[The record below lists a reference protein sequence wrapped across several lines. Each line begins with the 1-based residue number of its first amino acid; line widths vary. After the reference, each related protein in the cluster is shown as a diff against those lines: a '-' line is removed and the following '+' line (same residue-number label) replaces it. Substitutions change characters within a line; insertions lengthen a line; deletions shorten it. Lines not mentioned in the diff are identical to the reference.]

1 MNRVS
6 LVCTVH
12 KEMERANVA
21 ELHKILVHLR
31 PSVIFLEVP
40 AEAMVD
46 HFETCVQQNLESMAV
61 RRYRKDHAVQL
72 VPVDLPTP
80 PIEFFGAGTQLNR
93 RIQDESPG
101 YRQLLQ
107 NDSIY
112 VRTYGFAYLNS
123 EYNSKLWLDA
133 YAEMANTIHRLSDPS
148 LAEIYELWKGKLEL
162 RDVAMMRGILE
173 YCAQNA
179 FDRGVFLV
187 GAAHRQRIIELATEQ
202 SSATATRI
210 QWDFPNC
217 RFDG

>member
-21 ELHKILVHLR
+21 ELHAILVHLH
-31 PSVIFLEVP
+31 PDVIFLEVP
-40 AEAMVD
+40 AEAVAD
-46 HFETCVQQNLESMAV
+46 HFETCTKQNLESLAV
-61 RRYRKDHAVQL
+61 RRYREGHPIKL

-80 PIEFFGAGTQLNR
+80 PVEFFEAGTQLNR
-93 RIQDESPG
+93 RIQDESST
-101 YRQLLQ
+101 YRRLLQ

-123 EYNSKLWLDA
+123 EYNNKLWLDA
-133 YAEMANTIHRLSDPS
+133 YEEMANTIHRLGDPG
-148 LAEIYELWKGKLEL
+148 LAVIYKSWKEKLEL
-162 RDVAMMRGILE
+162 RDAAMMRGILE

-187 GAAHRQRIIELATEQ
+187 GAAHRQRIMEIAAEQ
-202 SSATATRI
+202 SSDNDCRVN
-210 QWDFPNC
+210 WDFPTC
-217 RFDG
+217 QI